1 MSSFLSVLKQAA
13 FLVLALASSAV
24 LAAAGTV
31 THLSGTLSVQRPDG
45 SVRILSQKSEVNP
58 GDLLTTQ
65 RDSYAQIAYTDGS
78 SMTMRPDTQIRIEQY
93 TFVQD
98 RPQEDNSFL
107 RLVKGGLRTVTGLVG
122 KRGNQD
128 AYKIGTN
135 TATIG
140 IRGSSGQSL
149 LDDDNGTTAHETY
162 SGSYIMELL
171 KDGSPTGILLEIPE
185 GRLARTTLDGRV
197 EFTTD
202 QLLQEKMRQEPIFRI
217 SGIATKGDAS
227 TAECVAR

>member
-1 MSSFLSVLKQAA
+1 MSTFLSVLKQAA

-128 AYKIGTN
+128 AYKIGTT

-149 LDDDNGTTAHETY
+149 LEDDGTTAHETY
-162 SGSYIMELL
+162 SGSYLMELL
-171 KDGSPTGILLEIPE
+171 KDGLPTGISLEIPE

-202 QLLQEKMRQEPIFRI
+202 QLLQQKMRQEPIFRI
-217 SGIATKGDAS
+217 SGIPTKGDSS

>member
-1 MSSFLSVLKQAA
+1 MSTFLSVLKQAA

-128 AYKIGTN
+128 AYKIGTT

-149 LDDDNGTTAHETY
+149 LEDDGTTAHETY
-162 SGSYIMELL
+162 SGSYLMELL
-171 KDGSPTGILLEIPE
+171 KDGLHTGISLEIPE

-202 QLLQEKMRQEPIFRI
+202 QLLQQKMRQEPIFRI
-217 SGIATKGDAS
+217 SGIPTKGDAS
-227 TAECVAR
+227 SAECVAR

>member
-1 MSSFLSVLKQAA
+1 MDTFLAIFRLAA
-13 FLVLALASSAV
+13 FWVLAVASSAV
-24 LAAAGTV
+24 FAAAGTV
-31 THLSGTLSVQRPDG
+31 THISGTLSVQRPDG
-45 SVRILSQKSEVNP
+45 TVRILAQKSEVNP

-65 RDSYAQIAYTDGS
+65 RDSYAQINYTDGS
-78 SMTMRPDTQIRIEQY
+78 SITMRPNTQIRIEQY

-98 RPQEDNSFL
+98 RPQDDSTFL
-107 RLVKGGLRTVTGLVG
+107 RLIKGGLRTVTGLVG

-149 LDDDNGTTAHETY
+149 VEDDDTTAHETY
-162 SGSYIMELL
+162 TGSYIMELL
-171 KDGSPTGILLEIPE
+171 KNGAPTGVVLEIPE
-185 GRLARTTLDGRV
+185 GRLARTTLDGRL

-202 QLLQEKMRQEPIFRI
+202 QTLQEKMRQEPVFRI
-217 SGIATKGDAS
+217 SGIRTKGDS
-227 TAECVAR
+227 PTAECVAR